1 MTLAQLKYAITV
13 AGTSSMNEAAKK
25 LFISQPSLSASIK
38 DLEEEVGVE
47 IFKRTNR
54 GISVT
59 PKGEEFI
66 GYAKQVVEQYDLIES
81 KYILK
86 ENSIVLFSGI
96 IEDKLSEVISKA
108 KEVGLEVVEV
118 KADKEWRAVY
128 FKRK

>member
-1 MTLAQLKYAITV
+1 MKLLKIRSLADVLV
-13 AGTSSMNEAAKK
+13 K
-25 LFISQPSLSASIK
+25 LL
-38 DLEEEVGVE
+38 DE
-47 IFKRTNR
+47 I
-54 GISVT
+54 
-59 PKGEEFI
+59 
-66 GYAKQVVEQYDLIES
+66 

-96 IEDKLSEVISKA
+96 IEDKLNEVISKA

>member
-1 MTLAQLKYAITV
+1 MADVLV
-13 AGTSSMNEAAKK
+13 K
-25 LFISQPSLSASIK
+25 LL
-38 DLEEEVGVE
+38 DE
-47 IFKRTNR
+47 I
-54 GISVT
+54 
-59 PKGEEFI
+59 
-66 GYAKQVVEQYDLIES
+66 